1 MIIDSIL
8 ELGVEERLN
17 TLHPEIRE
25 KVANSGTVTRLL
37 EDLIKPLFEQL
48 KENKVGGLQLGSE
61 GITGTD
67 AAARIHA
74 LKIYINNTWVF
85 SIEFKHD
92 LLLTFSA
99 RDKVHNLFPGYALFL
114 SDPEIENKGDHFISP
129 FSEELWD
136 KFRVLL
142 LNKKSLSTD
151 MDKNSPILD
160 IIENAMK
167 TEAINSPLNQILF
180 GPPGTGKTYHAIEA
194 AVKAVDP
201 DFYSALNIDERI
213 GASNVQR
220 TELSKKYAQLCSE
233 GRIRFV
239 TFHQSYGYEEF
250 VEGLKAE
257 ATPDNQIAYKVSNG
271 IFKSICDAALRS
283 EPVFNSD
290 INSAG
295 KVWKLSIEGA
305 HQNPAKTYCLENN
318 IAAIGWGMTGDLS
331 SPIRNDYFNAEGK
344 NNQNSLNYFSQ
355 DMKEGDLVVC
365 IDSKTSVE
373 AVGVVAGPYRYVDGG
388 LPTRGDYNHQLPV
401 NWLAK
406 GFSVDF
412 KELNENTQFNLPTCY
427 PLSRLSVSDVLT
439 HLKAHGVNIERVQSE
454 SVGFHSQNYALIIDE
469 INRGNISKIFG
480 ELITLIEPSKRR
492 GAKEQLDVTLPYSGQ
507 SFSVPDN
514 LFIIGTMN
522 TADRSLAMM
531 DTALRRRFDFKEM
544 MPKPELFK
552 NRKVKGIDLTR
563 LLETLNRR
571 IEVLYDREHTLG
583 HAFFFPVYDEEN
595 EDQAF
600 IELQQAFKNKI
611 IPLLEE
617 YFYED
622 WNKIRLVLGD
632 SQKSEQHLRFLSK
645 QEDLYADL
653 FGSEH
658 GLDLYEDKKVTYSVK
673 PFAKGSVWDDP
684 AAYIAMYKMS
694 VSEPSES

>member
-1 MIIDSIL
+1 
-8 ELGVEERLN
+8 
-17 TLHPEIRE
+17 
-25 KVANSGTVTRLL
+25 
-37 EDLIKPLFEQL
+37 
-48 KENKVGGLQLGSE
+48 
-61 GITGTD
+61 
-67 AAARIHA
+67 
-74 LKIYINNTWVF
+74 
-85 SIEFKHD
+85 
-92 LLLTFSA
+92 
-99 RDKVHNLFPGYALFL
+99 
-114 SDPEIENKGDHFISP
+114 
-129 FSEELWD
+129 
-136 KFRVLL
+136 
-142 LNKKSLSTD
+142 
-151 MDKNSPILD
+151 MDRNSPILD

-180 GPPGTGKTYHAIEA
+180 GPPGTGKTYHTIEA
-194 AVKAVDP
+194 AVKAVVP

-213 GASNVQR
+213 GASDVQR

-283 EPVFNSD
+283 EPIFFNSD

-439 HLKAHGVNIERVQSE
+439 HLKAHGVNIESEQSD
-454 SVGFHSQNYALIIDE
+454 SVDSHNQNYALIIDE

-563 LLETLNRR
+563 LLETLNKR

-583 HAFFFPVYDEEN
+583 HAFFFPVYNEEN

-684 AAYIAMYKMS
+684 AAYIAMYKTS

>member
-25 KVANSGTVTRLL
+25 KVANSGAVTRLL

-61 GITGTD
+61 GSTGTD

-74 LKIYINNTWVF
+74 LKIYIHNTWVF
-85 SIEFKHD
+85 SIKFQQD
-92 LLLTFSA
+92 LRLIFSSTVT
-99 RDKVHNLFPGYALFL
+99 VHNLFPDYASFL
-114 SDPEIENKGDHFISP
+114 SNPLVENNGGHFIAP

-136 KFRVLL
+136 KFRLLL
-142 LNKKSLSTD
+142 LNKKGLSTD
-151 MDKNSPILD
+151 MDRNFPILD

-167 TEAINSPLNQILF
+167 IEAINSPLNQILF
-180 GPPGTGKTYHAIEA
+180 GPPGTGKTYHTIEA
-194 AVKAVDP
+194 AVKAVEP

-213 GASNVQR
+213 GASDVQR

-283 EPVFNSD
+283 EPILFNSD

-388 LPTRGDYNHQLPV
+388 LPTRGNYNHQLPV

-427 PLSRLSVSDVLT
+427 
-439 HLKAHGVNIERVQSE
+439 H
-454 SVGFHSQNYALIIDE
+454 FHACQYL
-469 INRGNISKIFG
+469 
-480 ELITLIEPSKRR
+480 
-492 GAKEQLDVTLPYSGQ
+492 
-507 SFSVPDN
+507 
-514 LFIIGTMN
+514 MC
-522 TADRSLAMM
+522 
-531 DTALRRRFDFKEM
+531 
-544 MPKPELFK
+544 
-552 NRKVKGIDLTR
+552 
-563 LLETLNRR
+563 
-571 IEVLYDREHTLG
+571 
-583 HAFFFPVYDEEN
+583 
-595 EDQAF
+595 
-600 IELQQAFKNKI
+600 
-611 IPLLEE
+611 
-617 YFYED
+617 
-622 WNKIRLVLGD
+622 
-632 SQKSEQHLRFLSK
+632 
-645 QEDLYADL
+645 
-653 FGSEH
+653 
-658 GLDLYEDKKVTYSVK
+658 
-673 PFAKGSVWDDP
+673 
-684 AAYIAMYKMS
+684 
-694 VSEPSES
+694 